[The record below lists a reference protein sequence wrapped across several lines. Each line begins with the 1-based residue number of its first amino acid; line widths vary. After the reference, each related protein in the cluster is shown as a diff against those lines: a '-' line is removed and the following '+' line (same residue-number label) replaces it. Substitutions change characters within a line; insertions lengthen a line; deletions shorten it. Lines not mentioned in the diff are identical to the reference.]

1 MLELRNIRKAYHDGA
16 SELVVLDGVDLTLAE
31 GDSVALVGASG
42 CGKSTLLQ
50 IAAGLE
56 RPDRGEVTLLGV
68 QLQAAG
74 EPELARLR
82 REQLGFVFQA
92 FNLLPG
98 LDVKANLLFP
108 RRLNRMPDDDDWVV
122 ELIEGLELAPLLDRP
137 VEVLS
142 GGQQQRVAIARALA
156 HRPALVFADEPT
168 GNLHDSLSHRVMK
181 LLMRLVDEAGSGLL
195 LVTHST
201 DMAAYA
207 RRHLHLEDGR
217 ITGREAPSP
226 RGDHS
231 AVAGAEPP

>member
-1 MLELRNIRKAYHDGA
+1 VLELRDIGKSYHDGE
-16 SELVVLDGVDLTLAE
+16 SDLVVLDGVDLTLAE
-31 GDSVALVGASG
+31 GESVALVGASG

-56 RPDRGEVTLLGV
+56 RPDRGAVSLLGV
-68 QLQAAG
+68 HLETAR

-98 LDVKANLLFP
+98 LDVRSNLLFP
-108 RRLNRMPDDDDWVV
+108 RRLNRLPDDDPWVS
-122 ELIEGLELAPLLDRP
+122 ELVAGLELAPLLDRP

-195 LVTHST
+195 LVTHS
-201 DMAAYA
+201 DAMAAYA
-207 RRHLHLEDGR
+207 RRTLHLEDGR
-217 ITGREAPSP
+217 I
-226 RGDHS
+226 
-231 AVAGAEPP
+231 AGALARPDAGSAP